1 MAITSIAQSSAAVS
15 AFGNQAQG
23 GSAQQNP
30 LAGLQRK
37 VASASAQLSA
47 FGKVKLSLDELQA
60 KAQAVSKLS
69 NPPTLSD
76 FSVAV
81 QGVVQ
86 SFNALSKT
94 VSAAAAS
101 RENNRAAAAAV
112 VDQRPAQ
119 ALKEVRR
126 AVAGPNDSSLDALQ
140 KIGISRQRDGT
151 FDINQKQLEKSFLGN
166 RDATLNTLNDVAA
179 RVVDVTQNQLSS
191 NGLVGQR
198 FNNVSARVSEL
209 QDARDDVQAR
219 LDSQRNFQQL
229 LTAQLANAGGFVAR
243 NAVVTYLSVASL

>member
-47 FGKVKLSLDELQA
+47 FGKVKLSLDDLQAKA
-60 KAQAVSKLS
+60 KAQAVRNLGT
-69 NPPTLSD
+69 PPTLSD

-94 VSAAAAS
+94 VAAAAAS
-101 RENNRAAAAAV
+101 RDSSRAAAAAV
-112 VDQRPAQ
+112 VDQRSAQ

-126 AVAGPNDSSLDALQ
+126 AVAGPNGSSLDALQ

-151 FDINQKQLEKSFLGN
+151 FDINQKQLEQSFLGN
-166 RDATLNTLNDVAA
+166 RDAALNTLNEVAA
-179 RVVDVTQNQLSS
+179 RVVDVTQQQLSG
-191 NGLVGQR
+191 NGPVGQR
-198 FNNVSARVSEL
+198 FNSLSEL
-209 QDARDDVQAR
+209 QDTRDTVQAR
-219 LDSQRNFQQL
+219 LDSQRSFQQL
-229 LTAQLANAGGFVAR
+229 LTAQLANAGGYVAR